1 MSSSATSSASGAVD
15 ARERAAQVASEGE
28 LRAWVEDVTRGK
40 VTDWRLMSGGNRYSS
55 WAVHLDTP
63 DGSAE
68 LYLRYQRPRPASVEP
83 YTVRREAEIY
93 AALTPTSLLM
103 PKLVGVHPSHDA
115 ILTEL
120 KPGQVE
126 YRYVENDDEK
136 AAIAADFITEI
147 ARLHALDLERLDLSD
162 CRPGMTIR
170 QYVERELDIWR
181 AMYEETG
188 RRDAL
193 IDMALLWLKQNLPD
207 PEEKPVL
214 VHGDAGP
221 GNFLFEDGH
230 LTALIDWELAH
241 PGDPMEDLAWF
252 SMRCVMEPVPDFGAC
267 LRLYEQ
273 LAGKPV
279 DRQRLYYHRAMVS
292 ARVVIIRHRN
302 VTGLSGN
309 SIVSQGLN
317 RRLLVAAL
325 AQANGI
331 ALDTPS
337 PVDAPQT
344 ARTELYDEVLE
355 TLRSEIAGKVKDSG
369 VVSATKN
376 AAKVLKYLREADRLG
391 RVVEEAERSD
401 LETLAGVRAAD
412 GEQGRA
418 ILVDRLANGAIP
430 FAQALAFFSRSVA
443 RQAQLAALASG
454 SIANRQF
461 PEF

>member
-1 MSSSATSSASGAVD
+1 MSPSKTNSATGAVD
-15 ARERAAQVASEGE
+15 ASGRVASIASEAE
-28 LRAWVEDVTRGK
+28 LRAWVEEVTRGR
-40 VTDWRLMSGGNRYSS
+40 VTDWRLMTGGNRYSS

-63 DGSAE
+63 RGSAD
-68 LYLRYQRPRPASVEP
+68 LYLRYQKPRPPSVEP

-93 AALTPTSLLM
+93 AALTPTDLKM
-103 PKLVGVHPSHDA
+103 PKLVGVHQVYDA

-120 KPGQVE
+120 KPGRVE
-126 YRYVENDDEK
+126 YRYIEDAGEK
-136 AAIAADFITEI
+136 AAIAEEFIAEV
-147 ARLHALDLERLDLSD
+147 ARLHHLDLEQLRLSET
-162 CRPGMTIR
+162 RPGMTIR

-181 AMYEETG
+181 AMYEESG

-193 IDMALLWLKQNLPD
+193 IDFALLWLKQNMPD
-207 PEEKPVL
+207 PGEKPVL

-221 GNFLFEDGH
+221 GNFLFDEGH

-252 SMRCVMEPVPDFGAC
+252 SMRCVMEPVPDFAAC
-267 LRLYEQ
+267 LRLYEEK
-273 LAGKPV
+273 AGRPV
-279 DRQRLYYHRAMVS
+279 DRRRLYYHRAMVS

-331 ALDTPS
+331 DLAPPA
-337 PVDAPQT
+337 PVDAPET
-344 ARTELYDEVLE
+344 PRTDLYDEVLE
-355 TLRSEIAGKVKDSG
+355 TLKSDVAGRTTDSG
-369 VVSATKN
+369 IVSATKN
-376 AAKVLKYLREADRLG
+376 AAKVLKFLREADRLG
-391 RVVEEAERSD
+391 RAVEEAERGD
-401 LETLAGVRAAD
+401 LEALAGVRAAD
-412 GEQGRA
+412 VEQGRA
-418 ILVDRLANGAIP
+418 ILVDRLADGSIP
-430 FAQALAFFSRSVA
+430 FADALAFFSRSVA